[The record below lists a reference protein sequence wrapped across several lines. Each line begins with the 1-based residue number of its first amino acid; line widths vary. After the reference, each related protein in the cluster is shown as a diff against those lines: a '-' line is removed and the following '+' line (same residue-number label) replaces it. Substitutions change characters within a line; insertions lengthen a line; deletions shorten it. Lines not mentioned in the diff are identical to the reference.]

1 MGRYLIRRFAELIL
15 TVFLIATATFFLLE
29 AVPGDP
35 FNPEGRP
42 FAGTDENCF
51 VPALRTG

>member
-15 TVFLIATATFFLLE
+15 TVFLIATATFFP
-29 AVPGDP
+29 AGGGSRRSV
-35 FNPEGRP
+35 NPEGRP

>member
-1 MGRYLIRRFAELIL
+1 MGRYLISLFDCNSYLFPAGGGSRRS
-15 TVFLIATATFFLLE
+15 V
-29 AVPGDP
+29 
-35 FNPEGRP
+35 NPEGRP

>member
-15 TVFLIATATFFLLE
+15 TVFFDCNSYLFPAGGGSRRS
-29 AVPGDP
+29 V
-35 FNPEGRP
+35 NPEGRP

>member
-35 FNPEGRP
+35 LTQR
-42 FAGTDENCF
+42 AHISCHSADNCF
-51 VPALRTG
+51 IL

>member
-15 TVFLIATATFFLLE
+15 TVFLIATATFFLL
-29 AVPGDP
+29 A
-35 FNPEGRP
+35 EGRP